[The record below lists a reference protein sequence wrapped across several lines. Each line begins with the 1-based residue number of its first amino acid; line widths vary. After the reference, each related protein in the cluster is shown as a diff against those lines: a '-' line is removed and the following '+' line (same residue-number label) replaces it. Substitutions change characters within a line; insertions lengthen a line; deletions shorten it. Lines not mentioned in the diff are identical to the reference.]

1 LLATLRRRR
10 ILAAIAASCFAV
22 TPRVLTP
29 RADACCRNGF
39 QKMDKIKDSNRQ
51 SKQLE
56 DLTGKMRECKR

>member
-1 LLATLRRRR
+1 
-10 ILAAIAASCFAV
+10 LAAIAASCFAV

-29 RADACCRNGF
+29 RAAACCRNGF